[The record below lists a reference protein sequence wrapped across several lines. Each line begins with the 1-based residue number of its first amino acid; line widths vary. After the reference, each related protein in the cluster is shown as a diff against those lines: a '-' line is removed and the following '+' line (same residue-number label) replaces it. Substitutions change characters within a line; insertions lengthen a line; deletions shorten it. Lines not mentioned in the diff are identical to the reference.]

1 MQKKNLEIELVIEL
15 ASSLQVNAQNDKRD
29 ST

>member
-15 ASSLQVNAQNDKRD
+15 ASSLQVDAQNDERD

>member
-1 MQKKNLEIELVIEL
+1 MQKKNLEIEFVFEL

-29 ST
+29 SS

>member
-15 ASSLQVNAQNDKRD
+15 ASSLQVNAQNDERD

>member
-15 ASSLQVNAQNDKRD
+15 ASSLQVNAQNDERD
-29 ST
+29 SS

>member
-1 MQKKNLEIELVIEL
+1 MQKNNLEIELVIEL
-15 ASSLQVNAQNDKRD
+15 ASILQVNAQNDERD